1 MAAPQEDVSGGTL
14 SVGGAAEGFAVKRPE
29 GPIGRVEDEVV
40 RIGDHD
46 AG

>member
-1 MAAPQEDVSGGTL
+1 MAAPQKDVSGGTL
-14 SVGGAAEGFAVKRPE
+14 SVGGAAEGFAVERPK